1 MTTKTTGAEWSAF
14 YADKSAWPEDAWHE
28 EETVTVDGTE
38 IDTLEFDPA
47 NLPPNARVT
56 VSGGVVFLN
65 EESTNG
71 PTLEA
76 YFKSWRKKQT
86 TVFMTVEVSR
96 ADAEKVQ
103 AAITAAG
110 GKWVA

>member
-14 YADKSAWPEDAWHE
+14 YADKSAWPDGAWHE
-28 EETVTVDGTE
+28 DQIVTVEGVEVDNL
-38 IDTLEFDPA
+38 DFDESKLSPIA
-47 NLPPNARVT
+47 KVT

-103 AAITAAG
+103 AAITTAG

>member
-28 EETVTVDGTE
+28 EETVTVDGAE
-38 IDTLEFDPA
+38 VDNLEFDPA

-76 YFKSWRKKQT
+76 YFKSWRKKQN

>member
-14 YADKSAWPEDAWHE
+14 YADKAAWPDHAWHE
-28 EETVTVDGTE
+28 DETVTVDGAE
-38 IDTLEFDPA
+38 VDNLEFDPA

-76 YFKSWRKKQT
+76 YFKSWRKKQN
-86 TVFMTVEVSR
+86 TVFMTVEVRR

-103 AAITAAG
+103 AAITTAG

>member
-28 EETVTVDGTE
+28 DETVTVDGAE
-38 IDTLEFDPA
+38 VDNLEFDPA

-56 VSGGVVFLN
+56 VSGGIVFLN
-65 EESTNG
+65 ADSTNG

-76 YFKSWRKKQT
+76 YFKSWRKKQN

-96 ADAEKVQ
+96 TDAEKVQ
-103 AAITAAG
+103 EAITTAG
-110 GKWVA
+110 GKWTI

>member
-1 MTTKTTGAEWSAF
+1 
-14 YADKSAWPEDAWHE
+14 
-28 EETVTVDGTE
+28 
-38 IDTLEFDPA
+38 
-47 NLPPNARVT
+47 
-56 VSGGVVFLN
+56 LN

-110 GKWVA
+110 GKWTA

>member
-14 YADKSAWPEDAWHE
+14 YADNSAWPEGAWHE
-28 EETVTVDGTE
+28 DQIVTVDGVE
-38 IDTLEFDPA
+38 VDNSEFDESKLSPTA
-47 NLPPNARVT
+47 KIT

-65 EESTNG
+65 SDAVDG
-71 PTLEA
+71 PTLESH
-76 YFKSWRKKQT
+76 FKSWRKKQI

-103 AAITAAG
+103 AAITNAG
-110 GKWVA
+110 GKWKA

>member
-1 MTTKTTGAEWSAF
+1 M
-14 YADKSAWPEDAWHE
+14 
-28 EETVTVDGTE
+28 TVDGAE
-38 IDTLEFDPA
+38 VDTLEFDPA
-47 NLPPNARVT
+47 NLPPNSRVT